1 MQACFEWLHIPENFQ
16 RDPKF
21 DVLLEYQLN
30 KRISYIEGRG
40 LTSINKAKEDRFK

>member
-1 MQACFEWLHIPENFQ
+1 L
-16 RDPKF
+16 

-40 LTSINKAKEDRFK
+40 LTNINKAKEAKKPLEVVDSLY